1 MAARLDLRQAQNGTN
16 LCDVIITGAI
26 INFYTAVP
34 SAMDEDPLSVEVPR
48 EFHRRM
54 AAIIEAVQ
62 TGIWQRGVHDLLGYA
77 TDYAFG
83 DKRGL
88 QTLVLK
94 SKRRSAYVRLQWET
108 IMADTDADRK
118 RVEEVIKNAINE
130 LG

>member
-1 MAARLDLRQAQNGTN
+1 MPAPP
-16 LCDVIITGAI
+16 IAI
-26 INFYTAVP
+26 
-34 SAMDEDPLSVEVPR
+34 EKDPLTVDVPR

-62 TGIWQRGVHDLLGYA
+62 TGIWQEGVHDLLGYA

-94 SKRRSAYVRLQWET
+94 SKHRSAYVRLQWEA
-108 IMADTDADRK
+108 IMGTTVADRQL
-118 RVEEVIKNAINE
+118 VDNAIKNAIDE
-130 LG
+130 LT

>member
-1 MAARLDLRQAQNGTN
+1 MTAFGGANVCDDLIRGRYSSVMAAPPNP
-16 LCDVIITGAI
+16 IEI
-26 INFYTAVP
+26 
-34 SAMDEDPLSVEVPR
+34 EPLTVDVPR

-62 TGIWQRGVHDLLGYA
+62 TGIWQHGVHDLLGYA

-94 SKRRSAYVRLQWET
+94 SKHRSAYVRLQWET
-108 IMADTDADRK
+108 IMSDAVAHRQL
-118 RVEEVIKNAINE
+118 VEDAIQNAIHE
-130 LG
+130 LT